1 MPITSRNTGG
11 LLLVLPTRSTASM
24 VGGSPE
30 GGIKIALRNK
40 SRLNLQTIERS
51 LRAVQQEFPK
61 INEKVRS
68 RRDSMT
74 DEVLDNMM
82 SGYAFVDCAI
92 AHDTDLL
99 DPQYV
104 AGLLELNHIVLC
116 GRDPNSRREHHKHIQ
131 ATAERFY
138 TQDEFNID
146 NLVRWHRDHAYE
158 SAWKRAA
165 GVYVRILSQPQL
177 YIEGNHRTGALLMSF
192 ILARDGKAPFVL
204 TVENALAYFDPSTLV
219 KETNKTPA
227 MLLVKLPR
235 MKKRFARF
243 LEAQADG
250 QYLATDSH
258 CGA

>member
-1 MPITSRNTGG
+1 MVVSPLVYGIEIRLMGRN
-11 LLLVLPTRSTASM
+11 RF
-24 VGGSPE
+24 
-30 GGIKIALRNK
+30 
-40 SRLNLQTIERS
+40 NLKAIELS
-51 LRAVQQEFPK
+51 LRHVQREFPQ
-61 INEKVRS
+61 INANLRS

-82 SGYAFVDCAI
+82 SGYAFVDWAV
-92 AHDTDLL
+92 ADDTDLL

-116 GRDPNSRREHHKHIQ
+116 GRDPNSRREHRKHIQ
-131 ATAERFY
+131 ATAQRFY

-146 NLVRWHRDHAYE
+146 DILRWHREHTYE

-177 YIEGNHRTGALLMSF
+177 YIEGNHRTGALLMSY
-192 ILARDGKAPFVL
+192 ILGRDGKAPFVL
-204 TVENALAYFDPSTLV
+204 TVENALAYFDPSSLI
-219 KETNKTPA
+219 KETNKTPTT
-227 MLLVKLPR
+227 LLMKLPR

-250 QYLATDSH
+250 QYLEMH
-258 CGA
+258 PEGVP

>member
-1 MPITSRNTGG
+1 VVVSPLVYGIEIRLMGRN
-11 LLLVLPTRSTASM
+11 RF
-24 VGGSPE
+24 
-30 GGIKIALRNK
+30 
-40 SRLNLQTIERS
+40 NLKAIELS
-51 LRAVQQEFPK
+51 LHHVQREFPQ
-61 INEKVRS
+61 INANLRS

-82 SGYAFVDCAI
+82 SGYAFIDWAVAD
-92 AHDTDLL
+92 DTDLL

-116 GRDPNSRREHHKHIQ
+116 GRDPNSRREHRKHIQ
-131 ATAERFY
+131 ATAQRFY

-146 NLVRWHRDHAYE
+146 DILRWYREHTYE

-177 YIEGNHRTGALLMSF
+177 YIEGNHRTGALLMSY
-192 ILARDGKAPFVL
+192 ILGRDGKAPFVL
-204 TVENALAYFDPSTLV
+204 TVENALAYFDPSSLI
-219 KETNKTPA
+219 KETNKTPTT
-227 MLLVKLPR
+227 LLMKLPR

-250 QYLATDSH
+250 QYLEMH
-258 CGA
+258 PEGVP

>member
-1 MPITSRNTGG
+1 
-11 LLLVLPTRSTASM
+11 M
-24 VGGSPE
+24 VGFSPSE
-30 GGIKIALRNK
+30 GIEIQLKAK
-40 SRLNLQTIERS
+40 SRLNLQAIERS

-82 SGYAFVDCAI
+82 SGYDFVDWAI
-92 AHDTDLL
+92 ADDTDLL

-116 GRDPNSRREHHKHIQ
+116 GRDADSRREHRKHIQ
-131 ATAERFY
+131 ATAQRFY
-138 TQDEFNID
+138 TQDEFNVDDI
-146 NLVRWHRDHAYE
+146 LRWHRDHAYE

-192 ILARDGKAPFVL
+192 ILGRDGKSPFVL

-227 MLLVKLPR
+227 TLLMKLPR

-243 LEAQADG
+243 LEAQADA
-250 QYLATDSH
+250 QYLAPGTRTLV
-258 CGA
+258 AA